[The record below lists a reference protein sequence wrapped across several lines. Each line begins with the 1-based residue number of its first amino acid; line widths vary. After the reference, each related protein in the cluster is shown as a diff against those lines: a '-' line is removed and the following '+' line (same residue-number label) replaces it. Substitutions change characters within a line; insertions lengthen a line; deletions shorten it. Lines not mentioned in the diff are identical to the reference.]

1 MKHSRFDVIDIDPYG
16 APSIFLD
23 AAVQAVKEGGLL
35 CVTATDMPVL
45 CGQYPETCF
54 AKYGAT
60 SITGPNCHEM
70 VGNVSVYFFFHWSKS
85 VV

>member
-1 MKHSRFDVIDIDPYG
+1 MNQINVKHNRFDVIDIDPYG

-23 AAVQAVKEGGLL
+23 AAVQAVKDGGLL

-54 AKYGAT
+54 AKYGST
-60 SITGPNCHEM
+60 SISGPNCHEM
-70 VGNVSVYFFFHWSKS
+70 VCFSSDWSKFH
-85 VV
+85 